1 MKLGMNRRLV
11 SNFAWTLGACGLL
24 WLAGSGSSFAGAS
37 ALVPELDPGTAVGG
51 IALAITAAVLL
62 AERYRRRG

>member
-24 WLAGSGSSFAGAS
+24 WLAGSASSFAGTTA
-37 ALVPELDPGTAVGG
+37 VPELDTGTAMGG

-62 AERYRRRG
+62 AERYRRSR